1 MQPEVARNSSY
12 NDRESDSSEDDHN
25 DSKLFNLLSLS
36 KREDTL
42 ISGSIHEEKYMHLMK
57 GVSSDCEDTPP
68 SSNLQHNY
76 DV

>member
-1 MQPEVARNSSY
+1 MQPEVARRSSY
-12 NDRESDSSEDDHN
+12 DDRESESSEDDHN

-42 ISGSIHEEKYMHLMK
+42 ISGSIHEEKYLHLMK
-57 GVSSDCEDTPP
+57 GVSSECEDTPP
-68 SSNLQHNY
+68 SSTLHLNH